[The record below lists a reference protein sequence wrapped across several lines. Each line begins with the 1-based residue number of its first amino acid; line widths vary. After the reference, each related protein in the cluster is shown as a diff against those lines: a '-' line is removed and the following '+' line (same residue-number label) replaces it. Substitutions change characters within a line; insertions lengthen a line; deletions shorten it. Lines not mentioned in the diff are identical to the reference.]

1 MIQDP
6 TAATPTNGQFVPP
19 VCPTNKKVF
28 LSEQAALAFEERT
41 RESSNRAKQYAYKCE
56 QCPGYHLSFQS
67 PESYAM
73 QQSRQS
79 LPRPVA
85 VEERRSQRGSREEIA
100 ERRRQVSKLVLSGWS
115 MRQIAEKTGVSLPT
129 VNYDITQMGG
139 LKALRDPLSSPPL
152 QSLEALDEREKA
164 LKSELDKISAE
175 RRAMIEAKAFKFL
188 PCLEGKGVLIRK
200 ESGSLPLLLED
211 AHELVDKLTAY
222 LCDLRSGS
230 AGCPTQ

>member
-1 MIQDP
+1 
-6 TAATPTNGQFVPP
+6 
-19 VCPTNKKVF
+19 
-28 LSEQAALAFEERT
+28 
-41 RESSNRAKQYAYKCE
+41 
-56 QCPGYHLSFQS
+56 
-67 PESYAM
+67 
-73 QQSRQS
+73 
-79 LPRPVA
+79 
-85 VEERRSQRGSREEIA
+85 
-100 ERRRQVSKLVLSGWS
+100 